1 MVRDSVEPV
10 ISLGVLSVLGTK
22 QTGAAKLTTPV
33 AGRGQGGTAV
43 LYTPLTPSY
52 HTNTNNNN
60 TTIIIIITISPLSLL
75 TASDETN
82 IRPGLLG
89 PAKIS

>member
-60 TTIIIIITISPLSLL
+60 TTTIIIPISPLSLL